1 MDDFALYHDL
11 SDRQF
16 YHSNTKV
23 VVAVFFFLF
32 LFFFFSLFPFFLT
45 RFSYNHKYKK
55 MLVSFSDKG

>member
-11 SDRQF
+11 SDSQF
-16 YHSNTKV
+16 YQSNTYV
-23 VVAVFFFLF
+23 VVVVVFLF
-32 LFFFFSLFPFFLT
+32 LFFFFSFFPFFLT